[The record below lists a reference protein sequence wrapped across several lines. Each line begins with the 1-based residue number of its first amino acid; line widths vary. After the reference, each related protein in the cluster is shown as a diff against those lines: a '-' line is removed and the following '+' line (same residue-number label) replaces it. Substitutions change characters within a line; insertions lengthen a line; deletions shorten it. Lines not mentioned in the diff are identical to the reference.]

1 LAFTVYILIQNANM
15 GGESMGRFA
24 AALDWRAFF
33 LILLVMLPM
42 AILFSGLAMLV
53 ASFARS
59 FKEAQN
65 YLSPLMI
72 ACMAPAYLSFLPGV
86 EINHVWAMIPIANVV
101 LLSRELLL
109 GNYPW
114 LYLFMTI
121 GTMSAIALLLL
132 NRTVQLFGHETMLGG
147 ESAPKFSW
155 RNLFRRDPHRRA
167 ETLSPTLVAPV
178 FLLVLLGFFYLGTPL
193 QLRDTRT
200 GLVITQIF
208 IIAGIPI
215 MALRFWGIPVLR
227 SLGLRR
233 VPSPVVLLLVLV
245 AAPAATM
252 IAALVGMAQGTFMEV
267 PESYRELMEKLFQS
281 QGGVGLTTAL
291 LSFAVIPGL
300 CEEIF
305 FRGFVLRGLA
315 KKMSPAAAIVWT
327 AVLFGA
333 FHFDLY
339 RLIPTAVL
347 GLILGTMVW
356 LTGSLWPSILLH
368 VANNAIAVA
377 ANNVDALRE
386 VPWLQEGGSIPLEVV
401 LAVGVLG
408 VAGVW
413 GIVRLTGGPRGLRLP
428 ETKPEIPPEA
438 RPVYPGKPAG

>member
-1 LAFTVYILIQNANM
+1 
-15 GGESMGRFA
+15 
-24 AALDWRAFF
+24 
-33 LILLVMLPM
+33 
-42 AILFSGLAMLV
+42 
-53 ASFARS
+53 
-59 FKEAQN
+59 
-65 YLSPLMI
+65 MI

-114 LYLFMTI
+114 VYLFMTI

-132 NRTVQLFGHETMLGG
+132 NRTVQLFGHEAMLGG
-147 ESAPKFSW
+147 ESAPKFAW
-155 RNLFRRDPHRRA
+155 RNLIRRDPHRRP

-193 QLRDTRT
+193 QLQDSRT
-200 GLVITQIF
+200 GLVLTQLF
-208 IIAGIPI
+208 VIAGIPI
-215 MALRFWGIPVLR
+215 MALRFWGIPIAR
-227 SLGLRR
+227 TLGLSR
-233 VPSPVVLLLVLV
+233 VPGPAVLACVLI

-252 IAALVGMAQGTFMEV
+252 AAALVGMAQGTIMEV

-281 QGGVGLTTAL
+281 HGGTGFAAAL
-291 LSFAVIPGL
+291 IAFAVIPGI

-315 KKMSPAAAIVWT
+315 HKMSPAAAIVWT

-339 RLIPTAVL
+339 RLLPTTVL
-347 GLILGTMVW
+347 GLFMGTLVW
-356 LTGSLWPSILLH
+356 FTGSLWPAILLH
-368 VANNAIAVA
+368 VANNGIAVA
-377 ANNVDALRE
+377 ANNVEALKQ
-386 VPWLQEGGSIPLEVV
+386 VPWLQEGAAIPLEVI

-408 VAGVW
+408 FLGIW
-413 GIVRLTGGPRGLRLP
+413 GMVRMTGGAKGLRRP
-428 ETKPEIPPEA
+428 EPDRETGP
-438 RPVYPGKPAG
+438 